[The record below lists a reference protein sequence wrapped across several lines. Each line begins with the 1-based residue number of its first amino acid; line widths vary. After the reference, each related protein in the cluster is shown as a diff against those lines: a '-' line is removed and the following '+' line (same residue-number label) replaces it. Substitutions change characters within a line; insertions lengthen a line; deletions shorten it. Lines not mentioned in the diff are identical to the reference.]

1 MPGIYSMVCLNTTGD
16 DEMEW
21 LDQKILRQLA
31 EDIGQEMMPVV
42 ISVFIEEVGEQ
53 LTQLRPLYERQD
65 WTALARLAHSMKS
78 SCGSYGAQVSYQQV
92 MALELACKQADGA
105 EVARLLNELEQS
117 LPQVLSHLANYH

>member
-1 MPGIYSMVCLNTTGD
+1 
-16 DEMEW
+16 MEW
-21 LDQKILRQLA
+21 LDQKVLRQLA

-117 LPQVLSHLANYH
+117 LPQVLSRLANYH